1 MILEKYKPSNTKE
14 IIGNA
19 SQIAQIKSFLD
30 KWKIQTDASGVKH
43 SNVLLLSGPT
53 GCGKSISAELSC
65 KELGYDPIVFSSEE
79 KINTKSVIE
88 QSKQQGIFVKKK
100 ALIFDEIPC
109 SAEIIENTL
118 SPIIIITCMA
128 NHKMR
133 KRCTEVKFSKTRYD
147 TIANFLKNICK
158 KEGIAMTDSS
168 ITQVAK
174 SCDGDIR
181 SAIIDIDVGTGDYR
195 ERTSTIFE
203 TLNVLFRVMDIENA
217 RIVMDKYGSDDLE
230 MWLHANVHERYSQQ
244 DAASAMKYI
253 AKGDV
258 FASRILIRNMW
269 SLDRYKREI
278 AVFGTV
284 LSKTKVNNAF
294 MMFKFPFTAKRDMPI
309 EKIGAYVHASRRK
322 AAGYMPLLKK
332 IMTHDEGVNRLLAK
346 ELQLTDEEIDEI

>member
-1 MILEKYKPSNTKE
+1 MLSANYNPMLLEKYKPSNTKE

-19 SQIAQIKSFLD
+19 SQISQIKSFLD
-30 KWKIQTDASGVKH
+30 KPRTKRSQA
-43 SNVLLLSGPT
+43 LLLSGPT

-100 ALIFDEIPC
+100 ALIFDETSCP
-109 SAEIIENTL
+109 AEIIENSL
-118 SPIIIITCMA
+118 SPVIIITYMS

-147 TIANFLKNICK
+147 TIANFLRNICK

-168 ITQVAK
+168 ITQIAK

-195 ERTSTIFE
+195 ERTSTVFE
-203 TLNVLFRVMDIENA
+203 TLNVLFRTMDIENA

-230 MWLHANVHERYSQQ
+230 MWLHANVHERYSQT

-253 AKGDV
+253 SKGDV

-278 AVFGTV
+278 SVFGTV

-294 MMFKFPFTAKRDMPI
+294 MMFKFPFTAKRDAPI

-322 AAGYMPLLKK
+322 AAGYMPLLKRIINK
-332 IMTHDEGVNRLLAK
+332 SLAEKMRL
-346 ELQLTDEEIDEI
+346 TEEEAEMLE